1 MLLLSS
7 FAFLASALIAVESL
21 YLGYQLLVFLKHA
34 AKAPFENVMP
44 LAYVVVPVAW
54 VCVALLAWI
63 AFEAGLDLWRLR
75 DRGRKLALAALILVL
90 MFGYFLAWV
99 SGFFDSAGGVVG
111 IVLCALAISGFI
123 YLLLPGVRAIFLKQ
137 P

>member
-7 FAFLASALIAVESL
+7 FAFFTSAVIALECL

-44 LAYVVVPVAW
+44 FAYVVVPIAW

-63 AFEAGLDLWRLR
+63 AFKAGLDLWHLH
-75 DRGRKLALAALILVL
+75 DRGRKLALVALILVL
-90 MFGYFLAWV
+90 MFGDFLAWV
-99 SGFFDSAGGVVG
+99 SGFFDSVGGVAG
-111 IVLCALAISGFI
+111 IVLCALAISGFV